1 MRRKSVA
8 AIIDSDHYIKSP
20 CSLRQSIPNDIHNL
34 KKQIEDDS
42 WRTGIHKLMHGYN
55 SYHGTDMY
63 DLSCDSLERSTGQKA
78 CTFSTVWEICSK
90 IYEKG
95 YGDIERITEEQT
107 WYNGK
112 AYKTLKEI
120 SKIA

>member
-1 MRRKSVA
+1 MRRKSVTTV
-8 AIIDSDHYIKSP
+8 DSDYNIKSP
-20 CSLRQSIPNDIHNL
+20 CSLKKTIPNDIHNL
-34 KKQIEDDS
+34 KDQIERDN
-42 WRTGIHKLMHGYN
+42 WRTGMRKIMDGY
-55 SYHGTDMY
+55 YHGTDMY
-63 DLSCDSLERSTGQKA
+63 DISCDSLERSTGQKA

-107 WYNGK
+107 WYSGK